1 MWRTPCRWTIFSI
14 GPVPG
19 GDRRGW
25 AGAVRV
31 LHVLVVLGLGALL
44 LVPFG
49 AAALAQTCPE
59 PFTVDLITGASAS
72 DVIGVVEY
80 EVIAESTSGF
90 GASVGAT
97 RRIWGGVVAERWMV
111 VPSGPECL
119 ETPVAGLGERWYL
132 IVGPTGEPVFGVPSA
147 GELSELE
154 AGALASIVGEP
165 VSIQVGSLDRLMA
178 WMRVHWWVLAA
189 VLVPAVAVIAV
200 IRARRAGARR
210 DYLF

>member
-1 MWRTPCRWTIFSI
+1 M
-14 GPVPG
+14 
-19 GDRRGW
+19 
-25 AGAVRV
+25 A
-31 LHVLVVLGLGALL
+31 VLGLGALL

-49 AAALAQTCPE
+49 SVALAQACPE
-59 PFTVDLITGASAS
+59 PVTVDLITGASAS
-72 DVIGVVEY
+72 DVVGVVEY
-80 EVIAESTSGF
+80 EVIAESRSGF

-97 RRIWGGVVAERWMV
+97 RRIWGAVVAERWMV
-111 VPSGPECL
+111 VPSGPECP

-132 IVGPTGEPVFGVPSA
+132 IVGPTGESGEPVFGVPSA

-165 VSIQVGSLDRLMA
+165 VSIQIGSLDRVMA
-178 WMRVHWWVLAA
+178 WMRVHWWVLAG
-189 VLVPAVAVIAV
+189 VLAPAVAVIAV